1 MKRTA
6 MLVLPLVVAFIA
18 LGATP
23 VQAEVSEASNL
34 LFNSSFELGSAGVV
48 CMKFLRHDSNPEM
61 KYEGPVMNRQDFVSG
76 SQSLRIPNRFAEATE
91 ISFGEF
97 SLKPSTKYS
106 LSLWLK
112 SSVEDY
118 PFYVSVVAKKSGH
131 VQACETF
138 KLGKS
143 WKRYSLRFQSD
154 VVLKADAW
162 HVRMLFGIRDRP
174 VDVLLDDIQLVDGA
188 PRPDRAA
195 TDLEAVVISPPIL
208 FLNDGVGAKPQLQI
222 HIVNHSR
229 DRVSGRVLLKATSEE
244 GSFLTAPESVAFA
257 LLPHQFQSI
266 PCTLSFQAYG
276 RYTIMPEVTS
286 AVTSRVL
293 GSAIA
298 VVGTYKEAPIDLD
311 KDFCVGVNCG
321 LESSGGSMPGWSKL
335 FKPAEVAPGIKARAN
350 PELLYQTLSSMGCRL
365 LRVWDNSFSWK
376 QLEPEEGV
384 FDFSCLA
391 PIQKLH
397 SDYGFEVVPVLG
409 GMDFVERDGKDD
421 CKLPAWL
428 RAQSELKDFR
438 AMHRKAY
445 MPPVENWRRYV
456 REVAKQLKGAISHYE
471 VMNEP
476 NIIFPVASQAD
487 YMLYLKAASE
497 ELKKVSP
504 SNQVVAPSTT
514 SDSGGKMIVF
524 LETVL
529 KGGAR
534 DCSDVISF
542 HPYGS
547 PTLASSLSADANID
561 AIRKVLG
568 AFGADRLPLWNT
580 ELYYLHDS
588 PNGTSPAERSRF
600 EPKDAACRF
609 LVDLGEGLSQ
619 SIAIHASQLFPETDA
634 PEEAPLASYVV
645 YNALARIFEGAKPI
659 GKLRW
664 GENVICYLYER
675 NDRALAA
682 FWQIR
687 GDGVARVSLSTE
699 VKGVKLL
706 DLMGNALPFDTKSIL
721 VSPNPCYLLF
731 ESAKANE
738 VKQLLSDASIE
749 QL

>member
-6 MLVLPLVVAFIA
+6 MLLVLFVVALMA
-18 LGATP
+18 QGSTP
-23 VQAEVSEASNL
+23 VQTEVPEASNL

-61 KYEGPVMNRQDFVSG
+61 KYEGPLITSQDFVSG
-76 SQSLRIPNRFAEATE
+76 SQSLRVPNRFAEATE
-91 ISFGEF
+91 LSFGEF

-118 PFYVSVVAKKSGH
+118 PFYVSVVAKKLGH

-154 VVLKADAW
+154 AVLKADSW
-162 HVRMLFGIRDRP
+162 HIRMLFGIRDRP
-174 VDVLLDDIQLVDGA
+174 VDVSLDDIQLVDGA

-208 FLNDGVGAKPQLQI
+208 FLNDGVGAELQLQVR
-222 HIVNHSR
+222 IVNHSR
-229 DRVSGRVLLKATSEE
+229 DRVTGRVLLKATSED
-244 GSFLTAPESVAFA
+244 GAFQTASESVEFA
-257 LLPHQFQSI
+257 LPPHRFQSI
-266 PCTLSFQAYG
+266 PCTISFQAYG
-276 RYTIMPEVTS
+276 RYAVTPEVL
-286 AVTSRVL
+286 AAAPSRVL

-298 VVGTYKEAPIDLD
+298 VVGTYKKAPIDVD

-321 LESSGGSMPGWSKL
+321 LESSMGSMPGWTKL
-335 FKPAEVAPGIKARAN
+335 FLPAEVSPGIKARAN
-350 PELLYQTLSSMGCRL
+350 PELLYQALASMGCRL
-365 LRVWDNSFSWK
+365 VRIWDNSFTWQ

-391 PIQKLH
+391 TIRKL
-397 SDYGFEVVPVLG
+397 STDYGFEVMPVLG

-428 RAQSELKDFR
+428 RAKSEIKDFR
-438 AMHRKAY
+438 DMHRKAY
-445 MPPVENWRRYV
+445 LPPIENWRRYV
-456 REVAKQLKGAISHYE
+456 REVVEQLKGTVRHYE

-476 NIIFPVASQAD
+476 NIIFPLASQAD

-497 ELKKVSP
+497 ELKKASP
-504 SNQVVAPSTT
+504 GNRVVAPSTT
-514 SDSGGKMIVF
+514 SDSGGKMMIF

-547 PTLASSLSADANID
+547 PTLASSLSADANIN
-561 AIRKVLG
+561 AIRKALS
-568 AFGADRLPLWNT
+568 AFGANRLPLWNT

-659 GKLRW
+659 GKIRW
-664 GENVICYLYER
+664 GENVICYLYDR

-687 GDGVARVSLSTE
+687 GDGATRVSLSTE

-706 DLMGNALPFDTKSIL
+706 DLMGNALPFDAKSIP
-721 VSPNPCYLLF
+721 VGRTPCYLLF
-731 ESAKANE
+731 ESAKAKD